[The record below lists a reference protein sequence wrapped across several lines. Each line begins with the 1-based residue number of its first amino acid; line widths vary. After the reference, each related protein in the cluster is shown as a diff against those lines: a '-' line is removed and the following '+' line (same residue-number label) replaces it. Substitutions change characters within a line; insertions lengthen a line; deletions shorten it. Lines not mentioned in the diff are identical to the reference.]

1 MQNFWRFSDGYD
13 LKKYLLFHII
23 IQDYL
28 MCFTIIATRKHLRE
42 TGKEFEH
49 KYELIKEEKGEMRDR
64 RPALFL

>member
-1 MQNFWRFSDGYD
+1 
-13 LKKYLLFHII
+13 
-23 IQDYL
+23 